1 MKKYFRRLM
10 TTSAFRKSLFGYALT
25 ILLVT
30 MIILGVM
37 FGVLV
42 ADIKE
47 YGVDHSQQLLRQL
60 VQTSERVKSEV
71 DNMISIITTES
82 RTLQFVQS
90 KTENKM
96 DNFRLFLRLRETM
109 AAYSYVA
116 DISVVN
122 FSSGVTVHTVGAE
135 EGERTANSTV
145 VCRALENGR
154 SIIVRTITVAGKK
167 LNVVSFLQSLPHN
180 NSAII
185 VDVHPE
191 WFGDSIGEASR
202 TVYVVDEMG
211 EAVTRNA
218 RQDVD
223 GMTIAQRLTDM
234 RGDGTGQQVYDDSAD
249 RKIYF
254 FTYSEKLGWWF
265 IDVQDYS
272 QFYSNF
278 TRAAL
283 VFVAVALLLLALC
296 ILVSVLF
303 SRKLRK
309 PLVQLVNKCRAS
321 VGTEELYDEDELQ
334 FIDKA
339 IARVEHE
346 RYQSER
352 YVQAQ
357 FLRNLMLGQEMPF
370 FVSREITERLKE
382 QVKAA
387 FYGVLLM
394 EIEPLQE
401 LDEKERAEEYKIYRY
416 TVCNLADEIFGEG
429 FTCKTVETGEKTVA
443 VLLML
448 EKDVVSDEYILCFR
462 QLKEFVERQVGIS
475 VNGSLGSVVD
485 SQSEICL
492 SFAKAKQYLE
502 MSRLI
507 GRDKLVDS
515 NNAANANYQQ
525 KNEKLVKSME
535 EYAKLNL
542 ADPGLSLKSISQN
555 FGLSTTYLGK
565 IYKSIREISF
575 SAYVT
580 QCRLEQSCVMLRE
593 SNRTVSEIAE
603 QVGFSNST
611 YYTTVF
617 KNAYGITPS
626 AYRSKSKA

>member
-10 TTSAFRKSLFGYALT
+10 TTSAFRRSLFGYALT
-25 ILLVT
+25 ILMVT
-30 MIILGVM
+30 VIILGAM
-37 FGVLV
+37 FGVLAV
-42 ADIKE
+42 DIKE

-60 VQTSERVKSEV
+60 VQTSERVKFEV
-71 DNMISIITTES
+71 DNMISTVTTES

-90 KTENKM
+90 KAESKI
-96 DNFRLFLRLRETM
+96 DNFYLFLRLREM
-109 AAYSYVA
+109 MVAYSYVA

-122 FSSGVTVHTVGAE
+122 FSSGVTVHAVGAE
-135 EGERTANSTV
+135 EEERTAASEI
-145 VCRALENGR
+145 VCRALKSDR
-154 SIIVRTITVAGKK
+154 SVIVRTITVAGKK
-167 LNVVSFLQSLPHN
+167 QNVVSFLQHLPYN

-185 VDVHPE
+185 VDVHTE
-191 WFGDSIGEASR
+191 WFGDSIGTASR
-202 TVYVVDEMG
+202 AVYVVDETG
-211 EAVTRNA
+211 EAVTQNA
-218 RQDVD
+218 RQAVD
-223 GMTIAQRLTDM
+223 GTTIAQQLTAM
-234 RGDGTGQQVYDDSAD
+234 RGDGTGQQVYDDSAG
-249 RKIYF
+249 RRIYF
-254 FTYSEKLGWWF
+254 FTYSEELGWWF
-265 IDVQDYS
+265 VDVQDYS

-296 ILVSVLF
+296 ILISVLF

-309 PLVQLVNKCRAS
+309 PLVQLVNKCRAT
-321 VGTEELYDEDELQ
+321 VGAEELYDEDELQ

-382 QVKAA
+382 EFKAA
-387 FYGVLLM
+387 FYCVLLM
-394 EIEPLQE
+394 KIEPLQE
-401 LDEKERAEEYKIYRY
+401 PNEQERAEEYKIYRY
-416 TVCNLADEIFGEG
+416 TVCNLADEIFGES
-429 FTCKTVETGEKTVA
+429 FACKTVETGEKTVA
-443 VLLML
+443 VLLMP
-448 EKDVVSDEYILCFR
+448 EKEVVSDEYILCFR
-462 QLKEFVERQVGIS
+462 QLKEFVEKQVGIS

-485 SQSEICL
+485 RQSEICL

-515 NNAANANYQQ
+515 NNAASANYQE
-525 KNEKLVKSME
+525 KNEKLVESIE

-542 ADPGLSLKSISQN
+542 ADSGLSLKSISQN

-565 IYKSIREISF
+565 IFKSIRGISF

-593 SNRTVSEIAE
+593 TNRTVSEIAD

-626 AYRSKSKA
+626 AYRSKSKN